1 MHEILIGSF
10 GSFLASLGFGVLFNI
25 KQKRKLF
32 LAGLNGAMGGFV
44 YECCRAMLLTDLE
57 ANFWAAVSFTVIA
70 EVLARKMK
78 TPVTSFIVCALIPL
92 VPGGT
97 MYDMMI
103 EIITN
108 DPYEAL
114 VLFLETLT
122 IAGVLALGILL
133 VETIT
138 ALGTAGWRKWKS
150 CRTISASRQGR
161 DRR

>member
-1 MHEILIGSF
+1 MHQILTAF
-10 GSFLASLGFGVLFNI
+10 GGAFLASLGFGVLFNI
-25 KQKRKLF
+25 QQKPKLF
-32 LAGLNGAMGGFV
+32 FAGLNGAIGGAV
-44 YECCRAMLLTDLE
+44 YEFLLANHVSSLA
-57 ANFWAAVSFTVIA
+57 ANFLSAIVFTCAA

-78 TPVTSFIVCALIPL
+78 GPVTAFIVCALIPL

-122 IAGVLALGILL
+122 VAGVLALGILI

-138 ALGTAGWRKWKS
+138 RLIYTGTIKWREYEKN
-150 CRTISASRQGR
+150 RQAR
-161 DRR
+161 ID